1 MPLRKKVILV
11 ILDGFGLGTDPAVDA
26 IAQATKPYI
35 DFLFKTYP
43 WTRINASSEY
53 VGLPSGLMGN
63 SEVGHMNIG
72 AGRVVYQE
80 ITRIDRSIKTGEF
93 FDKPAFL
100 GAVENVKRKRSAL
113 HLLGLLSEGGVHSHI
128 RHLYALLELAR
139 RHEIERVFIHALL
152 DGRDTPPEAGV
163 RYIRELL
170 DKLKGAGEIAT
181 ITGRYYGMD
190 RDNRWERTERAYMAM
205 TEGIGI
211 RAADPVKAVE
221 DSYKNGVTDEF
232 VLPVVLEK
240 AGRPAGLIRDGD
252 SVIFFNYRTDRPRQ
266 LTRAFIDPAFDK
278 FPRKKLDL
286 YFATM
291 TRYQDDFACPVAFPP
306 TFLTRTLG
314 EIISEQGLK
323 QLRLAE
329 TEKYAHVTFFF
340 NGGREQPF
348 PGEVRILV
356 PSPRGVATYDRKPE
370 MSAYGVTEKAVEG
383 LASGSYAL
391 IVMNYANADM
401 VGHSGNMQATI
412 KAVEVVSDCLSKVVP
427 AALEHGFVAL
437 VTADHGNA
445 DKMVDENGKPHTSH
459 TTNPVPFIVI
469 GEEGSISLRSI
480 GKLADIAPTILKI
493 MGLPVPKE
501 MDGTPLV
508 LEAPRPRS

>member
-1 MPLRKKVILV
+1 MQVRKKVILI

-26 IAQATKPYI
+26 IAKARKPYI
-35 DFLFKTYP
+35 DFLFTTYP
-43 WTRINASSEY
+43 WTRINASSED

-80 ITRIDRSIKTGEF
+80 ITRINRSIRTGDF
-93 FDKPAFL
+93 FEKPAFL
-100 GAVENVKRKRSAL
+100 GAVENAKRRGSAL
-113 HLLGLLSEGGVHSHI
+113 HLLGLLSDGGVHSHI
-128 RHLYALLELAR
+128 THLYALLELAR
-139 RHEIERVFIHALL
+139 RNGLPRVYVHALL

-170 DKLKGAGEIAT
+170 EKVKGVGEIAT
-181 ITGRYYGMD
+181 IIGRYYGMD
-190 RDNRWERTERAYMAM
+190 RDNRWERTEKAYRAM

-211 RAADPVKAVE
+211 RATDPAEAVE
-221 DSYKNGVTDEF
+221 VSYRQGVTDEF
-232 VLPVVLEK
+232 VLPIVLEK
-240 AGRPAGLIRDGD
+240 AGQPVALIRDGD

-291 TRYQDDFACPVAFPP
+291 TKYQDDFTCPVAFPP

-314 EIISEQGLK
+314 EIISENGLK

-340 NGGREQPF
+340 NGGREEPF
-348 PGEVRILV
+348 PGEERILV

-370 MSAYGVTEKAVEG
+370 MSAYGVTEKAVEA
-383 LASGSYAL
+383 LNIGSYAL

-412 KAVEVVSDCLSKVVP
+412 KAVEVVSDCLSRVIP
-427 AALEHGFVAL
+427 AALAHGTVAL

-445 DKMVDENGKPHTSH
+445 DKMLDDDGKPHTSH

-469 GEEGSISLRSI
+469 GADGSGPLRSE
-480 GKLADIAPTILKI
+480 GKLADIAPTILGI
-493 MGLPVPKE
+493 MGIPVPRD
-501 MDGTPLV
+501 MDGTPLI
-508 LEAPRPRS
+508 LPRPVQS